1 MEFTYKPIQYFWL
14 WVRCILTSTG
24 TAFTVAGYISL
35 LGETS
40 VGYTIYG
47 NVTGIWNTE
56 KMNTFTTQATF
67 FAFIGVLLAGL
78 LWAIILT
85 VYKRVRKENPTI
97 FGSNADKR
105 LDSLEKKITAIE
117 DKIGKHG
124 L

>member
-1 MEFTYKPIQYFWL
+1 M
-14 WVRCILTSTG
+14 
-24 TAFTVAGYISL
+24 AGYISL